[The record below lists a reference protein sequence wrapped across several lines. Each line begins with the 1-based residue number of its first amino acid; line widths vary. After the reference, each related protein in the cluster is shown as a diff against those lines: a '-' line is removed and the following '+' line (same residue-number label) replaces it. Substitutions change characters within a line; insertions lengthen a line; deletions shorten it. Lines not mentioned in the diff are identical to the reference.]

1 MNKYIIMGPQGS
13 GKTAQARRLCGE
25 FDFVHINFG
34 EMFRWH
40 IQKHTKIGARIQ
52 RVVHA
57 GELVPDDIVMEV
69 VMDRL
74 GQHDWNYG
82 FVLDGFPRDYT
93 QARFFLESYDADAVI
108 HIQVSDVV
116 VMERLQNQQFDSD
129 SVNPGAS
136 MIDNIR
142 ERLELYHS
150 KTQPALG
157 LFQARGLV
165 IDVDGS
171 HDEENV
177 YKEIRNR
184 LALTEAAIMGIMRD
198 ARKSSP

>member
-1 MNKYIIMGPQGS
+1 M
-13 GKTAQARRLCGE
+13 
-25 FDFVHINFG
+25 
-34 EMFRWH
+34 
-40 IQKHTKIGARIQ
+40 
-52 RVVHA
+52 
-57 GELVPDDIVMEV
+57 
-69 VMDRL
+69 
-74 GQHDWNYG
+74 
-82 FVLDGFPRDYT
+82 LDGFPRDYT

-116 VMERLQNQQFDSD
+116 VMERLQNRQFDSD

-150 KTQPALG
+150 KTQPALD

-165 IDVDGS
+165 VDVDGS
-171 HDEENV
+171 YDEEKV
-177 YKEIRNR
+177 YKEIKNR